1 MWTRLRRRV
10 GVVLGV
16 TLLLTGGGVAV
27 ASWTATGTGQG
38 SARAASVSGL
48 VVDAGSPVG
57 ALYPLPA
64 DTTPA
69 TGYGSG
75 TVGSV
80 ATTVTNPNPFPVT
93 ITSAT
98 VGSVTASRWAAGP
111 APPATCCP
119 PRPHRSGSTHTG
131 SCRGA
136 VSDGVSGVHVPADPG
151 AGTRTCT
158 DTTTLDPGS
167 AQCTVAPV
175 RGRWVGKPLVGLD
188 RGAPNRR
195 GGAAA
200 VSRPGPRPRP
210 SSRRPRGR

>member
-1 MWTRLRRRV
+1 MWTRLRRRA

-38 SARAASVSGL
+38 SARAASVTGL
-48 VVDAGSPVG
+48 VVGAGSPVG

-64 DTTPA
+64 GTTPA

-98 VGSVTASRWAAGP
+98 LGSVTTNPLTGRTCAAGNVLP
-111 APPATCCP
+111 
-119 PRPHRSGSTHTG
+119 
-131 SCRGA
+131 
-136 VSDGVSGVHVPADPG
+136 
-151 AGTRTCT
+151 
-158 DTTTLDPGS
+158 TTTAPIPLTPPVTLAADS
-167 AQCTVAPV
+167 APTPVTVRA
-175 RGRWVGKPLVGLD
+175 R
-188 RGAPNRR
+188 
-195 GGAAA
+195 
-200 VSRPGPRPRP
+200 ST
-210 SSRRPRGR
+210 